1 MAIIQKIQQKTGCL
15 FLLIL
20 GSLLLFVIS
29 DLIKTD
35 GGGIFGNNTLSV
47 GEIRGEKI
55 SYEEFNLRLNKML
68 DQLAQNNPDVKID
81 ENVKSQYSEQ
91 AWNSFLQEKIFKIE
105 YEKLGIQVSGD
116 ELADMTIGDH
126 PDEQII
132 KAFTPQ
138 GGQFDKN
145 RLIKFLQE
153 DIAADENKNQQWLL
167 FEESLIQNTL
177 GKKYAALVKGAT
189 YTTKIE
195 VKNQFADNNDKATG
209 SFVGI
214 QYATIPDA
222 SIKITDDELKQEL
235 NKNKEKY
242 KQEASRDI
250 EYVSFS
256 ILPTSE
262 DSAVTKTWAYEN
274 FEKLK
279 LAKHDSIFVNIMN
292 SENLWDGSYK
302 RIGSFDKSIELQ
314 LFALDSGQMLGPI
327 YNEGKYSIYKISGIK
342 KDSFATFK
350 ASHIIVPLNGRTS
363 VDSLNAQNR
372 INQIL
377 NDIKTGKTT
386 FDNATL
392 TNADGSGQVQGDL
405 GYITPIGTSIS
416 KKFYDAA
423 LRAPEGQL
431 FVVVDESGIHI
442 GKVTSPKYTKLIK
455 VAILSQSITSGRN
468 TIKNASEKA
477 NDFLTAV
484 RNAKDFGQV
493 AESKGLSK
501 RVAFGIKENDITVS
515 GITEPKQVIRWLYDK
530 ETKEGT
536 LSDMMSFTSS
546 FMVLKCSKVKEEG
559 VPKIED
565 VRPALE
571 LAVRNRK
578 KAERI
583 EKKFKKALEKSKTM
597 DQLATNVGSIQMLI
611 PEQLFGND
619 NIAGVGYDLK
629 VLGTLFGIEKNK
641 FSPIIRGEN
650 GIYILWLTN
659 INKPQRPAKWT
670 DLQKAGN
677 EQLKMEADAGVM
689 DALRKNAKIKDERYK
704 YF

>member
-29 DLIKTD
+29 DLVKTD
-35 GGGIFGNNTLSV
+35 RGGIFGDNTLTV
-47 GEIRGEKI
+47 GEIRGKKI
-55 SYEEFNLRLNKML
+55 SYEEFNIRLNKML
-68 DQLAQNNPDVKID
+68 DQLAQNNPDVKVD

-91 AWNSFLQEKIFKIE
+91 TWNSFLQDFIFKVE
-105 YEKLGIQVSGD
+105 YDKLGIQISGD

-153 DIAADENKNQQWLL
+153 DITADENKNQQWLQ
-167 FEESLIQNTL
+167 FEDGLIQNTL
-177 GKKYAALVKGAT
+177 GKKYAAIVKGAV

-222 SIKITDDELKQEL
+222 SIKTTDEELKEVL

-250 EYVSFS
+250 EFVSFS

-262 DSAVTKTWAYEN
+262 DSAVTKTWAYES

-279 LAKHDSIFVNIMN
+279 LAKYDSVFVNIMN
-292 SENLWDGSYK
+292 SETPWDGSYK
-302 RIGSFDKSIELQ
+302 RVGSYDKSVESQ

-327 YNEGKYSIYKISGIK
+327 YNEGKYSIYKISGVS

-350 ASHIIVPLNGRTS
+350 ASHIIVPLNGRTAT
-363 VDSLNAQNR
+363 DSANAQLR

-377 NDIKTGKTT
+377 NDIKTGKVT
-386 FDNATL
+386 FDQATL

-405 GYITPIGTSIS
+405 GYITPIGTSVS

-431 FVVVDESGIHI
+431 FIAVDESGIHI
-442 GKVTSPKYTKLIK
+442 GKVTSPKSTKLIK

-468 TIKNASEKA
+468 TIRNASEKA
-477 NDFLTAV
+477 NDFLTAA
-484 RNAKDFGQV
+484 RNAKDFGQA

-501 RVAFGIKENDITVS
+501 RVAFGIKENDLSVS
-515 GITEPKQVIRWLYDK
+515 GLTEPKQVIRWLYDK

-536 LSDMMSFTSS
+536 VSEMMSFTSS
-546 FMVLKCSKVKEEG
+546 FMIIRCSKVKEEG
-559 VPKIED
+559 VPKIDDIRTE
-565 VRPALE
+565 LE

-578 KAERI
+578 KAEKI
-583 EKKFKKALEKSKTM
+583 EKKFKKAIEKSKTM
-597 DQLATNVGSIQMLI
+597 EQLATNVGTIQMLI

-629 VLGTLFGIEKNK
+629 VLGTFFGIDKNK

-650 GIYILWLTN
+650 GIYVVWLTN
-659 INKPQRPAKWT
+659 INQPQRPAKWT
-670 DLQKAGN
+670 DLQRGGN
-677 EQLKMEADAGVM
+677 EQLRMEADAGVM